1 LLKGQKMGEFLSTF
15 HQKYL
20 VLVDSSKSIV
30 GKIGSLH
37 RLGIRR
43 GAEKDIKQVI
53 FIVVDFD

>member
-1 LLKGQKMGEFLSTF
+1 MGEFLSTF